1 MLPYQLTR
9 PLQIAFLLLLVVSC
23 AQVGWWI
30 VDQFAYTAEVRSAQ
44 RRAYDADA
52 LAARALLRTG
62 TGWTDVHRLY
72 PHLRLGPGSA
82 VSVAPDVLRDLDH
95 ERFHRLNRYAWE
107 GGFFYL
113 RGGRNDRGNLWR
125 VPLSEKTLQ
134 VTGHELT
141 MIIWDLAG
149 EDELVD
155 LRTSYLRGSS
165 GYLVVADGTRTNTL
179 DTAVK
184 LQKKAQEMLGDV
196 PFVFLLNKTDRAKE
210 WALDEQSIQ
219 TLERRGWPVVRTS
232 AKSNVGV
239 QESFEMLA
247 QKLMQS
253 HEGAA

>member
-1 MLPYQLTR
+1 MIQKKVSILGAYAVGKTSLT
-9 PLQIAFLLLLVVSC
+9 
-23 AQVGWWI
+23 
-30 VDQFAYTAEVRSAQ
+30 
-44 RRAYDADA
+44 
-52 LAARALLRTG
+52 
-62 TGWTDVHRLY
+62 
-72 PHLRLGPGSA
+72 
-82 VSVAPDVLRDLDH
+82 
-95 ERFHRLNRYAWE
+95 ERFVKSIFSDRYKTTV
-107 GGFFYL
+107 G
-113 RGGRNDRGNLWR
+113 
-125 VPLSEKTLQ
+125 VHIQKKTLQ

>member
-52 LAARALLRTG
+52 PAARALLRTG

-107 GGFFYL
+107 GGFFLLVLLGAMAVVYRTLEEEAAL
-113 RGGRNDRGNLWR
+113 RRRQEAFLAAVSHELRSPMAAVIGAAR
-125 VPLSEKTLQ
+125 TLQ
-134 VTGHELT
+134 ARWRTLGAEQRDERVVLPPC
-141 MIIWDLAG
+141 WD
-149 EDELVD
+149 
-155 LRTSYLRGSS
+155 
-165 GYLVVADGTRTNTL
+165 
-179 DTAVK
+179 
-184 LQKKAQEMLGDV
+184 
-196 PFVFLLNKTDRAKE
+196 
-210 WALDEQSIQ
+210 
-219 TLERRGWPVVRTS
+219 
-232 AKSNVGV
+232 
-239 QESFEMLA
+239 FE
-247 QKLMQS
+247 
-253 HEGAA
+253 G